1 MSLDLARTAVQIDGV
16 VDELREREGERRRR
30 LERAGEAAG
39 SLVVGDQEDK
49 RGRSEATLA
58 WPVPRLL
65 DSPAARYEPPGLPER
80 FSVAATDGSHIDVDR
95 HMPVRCFLIN
105 IGTSALTYGPGAD
118 ARLFSRPRLYASE
131 RDLVLEDNAA
141 APGRQNIEG
150 AVLGAKRTVEEIRAL
165 VEALREL
172 PSDLPVVGLMDG
184 SLIMLSMAGQGYPDF
199 VRRKLLEEG
208 FVRALDELRE
218 MARSRTLAVASYI
231 SLPGSFEV
239 VNALRLVACPYES
252 AECGV
257 PLRKHPPGEQAL
269 RRGSPPPARPG
280 PLRLNASAGRALR
293 SLRRLVSRLVA
304 SYYGGHEVHFFYVN
318 SGEEIGRVEVPSW
331 VAGDEALL
339 GLTHSLV
346 VDQCRRGPGYP
357 VALMEAH
364 EQAVVTGSERRS
376 FTQLVD
382 EALDSERLPVYTSEK
397 SRSKRLRWI

>member
-16 VDELREREGERRRR
+16 VGELREREGDRRRR

-49 RGRSEATLA
+49 RRRSEATLA

-105 IGTSALTYGPGAD
+105 IGTSALTYGPGAE
-118 ARLFSRPRLYASE
+118 AKLFSRPRLYASE

-141 APGRQNIEG
+141 PPGRQNIEG

-165 VEALREL
+165 VEAVREL

-252 AECGV
+252 AECGAHCGSI
-257 PLRKHPPGEQAL
+257 PLGSKPCDDVAHRLLDRDLFASTLQPGERSGLFA
-269 RRGSPPPARPG
+269 
-280 PLRLNASAGRALR
+280 AS
-293 SLRRLVSRLVA
+293 SRLVA

>member
-1 MSLDLARTAVQIDGV
+1 MSLDLARTALQIDGMV
-16 VDELREREGERRRR
+16 GELRAREGDRRRR

-39 SLVVGDQEDK
+39 ALVVEDQEEK
-49 RGRSEATLA
+49 RLRSEATLV
-58 WPVPRLL
+58 WPIPRLL
-65 DSPAARYEPPGLPER
+65 DSPADRHGPPPLPER

-105 IGTSALTYGPGAD
+105 IGTSALTYGPPAD
-118 ARLFSRPRLYASE
+118 ARLFNQPRLYASE
-131 RDLVLEDNAA
+131 QELVLEDDE
-141 APGRQNIEG
+141 APTSIQNIEG

-165 VEALREL
+165 VDTLREL
-172 PSDLPVVGLMDG
+172 PSDLPVVGLVDG

-218 MARSRTLAVASYI
+218 MACDRTLAVASYI

-239 VNALRLVACPYES
+239 VNALRLVACPYET
-252 AECGV
+252 ARCEDFCGSIPSGSKPCDDV
-257 PLRKHPPGEQAL
+257 AHRVLDRDLFAGTLQPGE
-269 RRGSPPPARPG
+269 
-280 PLRLNASAGRALR
+280 R
-293 SLRRLVSRLVA
+293 SGLFATSSRLVA
-304 SYYGGHEVHFFYVN
+304 NYYGGHEIHFFYVN
-318 SGEEIGRVEVPSW
+318 TGEEIGRVEVPAW
-331 VAGDEALL
+331 VAEDEALL

-382 EALDSERLPVYTSEK
+382 EALDDHRLPVYTSEK